1 MHDDPKKNPHV
12 ELMSLAYS
20 LGRISRLNERF
31 HVSVQAGSANL
42 LGSRRTSA
50 EYHVVLSLLTTDGEE
65 LSPTQ
70 LCDYALQTP
79 SGMTKTLQRLE
90 LAGLVARFE
99 SSDDARFSMVRLT
112 PAGRRLAR
120 QLMDVTLSAYRS
132 AFKDYSPV
140 QFTAMVRMLR
150 EVRKTLES
158 AIGS

>member
-1 MHDDPKKNPHV
+1 MKNPYF

-31 HVSVQAGSANL
+31 HISVQAGSVSL
-42 LGSRRTSA
+42 LGARRTSA
-50 EYHVVLSLLTTDGEE
+50 EYHVVLSLLTSDGEE

-90 LAGLVARFE
+90 LAGLVARFD

-132 AFKDYSPV
+132 AFKDYSPA
-140 QFTAMVRMLR
+140 QFTAMVKMLR

-158 AIGS
+158 AIVS